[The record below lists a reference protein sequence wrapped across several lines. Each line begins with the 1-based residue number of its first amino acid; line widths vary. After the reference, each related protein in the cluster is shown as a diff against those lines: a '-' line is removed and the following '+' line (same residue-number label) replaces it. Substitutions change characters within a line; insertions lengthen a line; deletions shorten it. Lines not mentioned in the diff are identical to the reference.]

1 MKIVST
7 QFYFF
12 KVKAESGGNVL
23 QHGHAK
29 LFSCCCSHV
38 LASAY
43 LLLKRNVC
51 ALHVLHVSPKSKYQS
66 EQVVLL
72 CGNRRG
78 LLSLRISNEGWQCFS
93 FLVFE
98 KKFPQYRAWLRYSHC
113 WYSTSESAF
122 KHRHRETDKGRNVSS
137 SMPCLRV
144 CHSSGTQS
152 GQHISLA
159 VCLIAEQTCR

>member
-7 QFYFF
+7 QFFFF

-23 QHGHAK
+23 QHGLCQAFF
-29 LFSCCCSHV
+29 LLLLTCAGISI
-38 LASAY
+38 LA
-43 LLLKRNVC
+43 LKRNVC

-122 KHRHRETDKGRNVSS
+122 KHRHRETDKGRNVPS

-152 GQHISLA
+152 GRHISLA